1 MQLLEK
7 SGVMT
12 AQLEGWCVRAVD
24 CSRVDYQREP
34 DDMTRMCIGSA
45 LFCCLLSSSF
55 AYGQAESYRAAILDE
70 PSMPVEGQATP
81 AETFEA
87 AWKPEGIEVVRL
99 DAVHLADPQA
109 FNPESFDLLVVP
121 TGASFPVAAKGAL
134 LAFLQKGG
142 DLLCTGGYAFDKPW
156 VKMGEKWVS
165 CGELAALE
173 KARARDPR
181 SSSVTNGG
189 FENGTE
195 SWSSTDAALCT
206 IAKEGALSGVSCGR
220 VVNTDANALHCF
232 THVLDVAPGKS
243 YLVGGEMKTDQIQG
257 SGFAY
262 MAVYQHDAQGGI
274 ITFVD
279 FTQIRENS
287 EWKRHE
293 VQVNVSPQAT
303 KVLFHAGLY
312 QATGM
317 AWFDDIT
324 CAPVPTED
332 LINAHYGTPGDSLK
346 LEPLQLTLFSPDQP
360 IQGESLA
367 ASADSVLPERWRSP
381 GAVSGF
387 EATAQLRANARWVP
401 FIEAQDQWNRSC
413 GAAGALVHHYG
424 GTFAD
429 SSWALFGV
437 TNRDI
442 FEGEE
447 GQVLAEETLKR
458 LRTGLFLKPIQT
470 DFAIYRRGDT
480 PKVTVEIRNAS
491 RFGRTVHVDVEYFS
505 LPEGVPPSILHTEAQ
520 KVDLSAQT
528 TKTLEFSWRL
538 PSTPGDFVLFR
549 VVLRQNDLVVDEAVT
564 GFCVY
569 DDRIVARAPSLR
581 YKANAYTITPRDGRA
596 RRTCLF
602 GADTYGNMFGS
613 PTASPLS
620 WYNDLRMMRD
630 NGLDMFENLQFTP
643 PEYVF
648 SEKQQ
653 RQLDALI
660 QLSQRFGLP
669 YMAGLLIGQNVAVE
683 DAELAKLAEMCR
695 QFAAQY
701 KDTPGL
707 IYYLNGDFVLNL
719 KDTPD
724 VHRLWN
730 DFLRKRYGTD
740 EALQKAWAP
749 RAPEAPIGQLP
760 VKDYPAGKW
769 YDVAARD
776 VTAFRSE
783 LMKRWINALCA
794 AVRQHDKEH
803 PITSEYY
810 QRPVGGIDLR
820 LTLGDMD
827 AANIGYFDV
836 PGLDIARLMAT
847 IKWNDMRPYGKTVNI
862 GEFGVKTHDAWS
874 LERGGSGYHIQR
886 TQSEYEQLVWWV
898 AHAALAMGVTKIQN
912 WCWSDDPDGV
922 FPWGL
927 AWNNPLRPK
936 PALRLYRN
944 LHVLAQH
951 VEPTYKL
958 AEVVMVMPDTW
969 RQGAPEELAHDA
981 LMTAI
986 ECLLATNVPFD
997 LANEADIVHLN
1008 EHPPRLVIL
1017 PFAYALSD
1025 EALDALARVA
1035 DAGCCVYLSGD
1046 PSITPNGQ
1054 RDPARLEKYLGAHFK
1069 RESINA
1075 LGFPFPEV
1083 TPIDAKPFEE
1093 AANRLVLQRAQGK
1106 GRLIW
1111 SPEPWESLPGK
1122 NVFVR
1127 DAALTAA
1134 PESNLYFALIEDA
1147 QVKSPVRVLE
1157 TDGVWRVLVTPSG
1170 PNTLVSAFPR
1180 TLSADKGRVRI
1191 DLGGFKFEFG
1201 AAASV
1206 PATMLLSP
1214 EGDPL
1219 AVTGSQYAT
1228 MDKQTIAEGDGAWMV
1243 VALDGRPISRS
1254 ERLAISSTTAGK
1266 IRWTSAAG
1274 GLAARIVEWKGGALT
1289 TVANIPLRPAEGS
1302 DKRLLKQGWELDT
1315 LPNELYAIVPSVQP
1329 VPTALE

>member
-1 MQLLEK
+1 MRPK
-7 SGVMT
+7 
-12 AQLEGWCVRAVD
+12 
-24 CSRVDYQREP
+24 
-34 DDMTRMCIGSA
+34 CIGFA
-45 LFCCLLSSSF
+45 LFGCFLLYSF
-55 AYGQAESYRAAILDE
+55 ADCQAENYRAAILDE

-81 AETFEA
+81 AEIFEA
-87 AWKPEGIEVVRL
+87 TWKPEGVEVVRL
-99 DAVHLADPQA
+99 DAAKLADPQV
-109 FNPESFDLLVVP
+109 FNAELFDLLLIP
-121 TGASFPVAAKGAL
+121 AGASFPIAAKDAL

-156 VKMGEKWVS
+156 AKVGEKWIS
-165 CGELAALE
+165 RDELAAQE
-173 KARARDPR
+173 KARARDPQF
-181 SSSVTNGG
+181 SLVLNGG
-189 FENGTE
+189 FENGAENWT
-195 SWSSTDAALCT
+195 STDAAICN
-206 IAKEGALSGVSCGR
+206 IVKEEALSGSSCGR
-220 VVNTDANALHCF
+220 VVNTDAGALHCF
-232 THVLDVAPGKS
+232 THVLDVTPGKS
-243 YLVGGEMKTDQIQG
+243 YLVGGHMKTDMIQG

-262 MAVYQHDAQGGI
+262 MAVYQLDAQGGI

-279 FTQIRENS
+279 FAQIRENS
-287 EWKRHE
+287 AWKRHE
-293 VQVNVSPQAT
+293 IQVNVSPQAA

-312 QATGM
+312 QATGT

-332 LINAHYGTPGDSLK
+332 LINAHYGTPGDLLK
-346 LEPLQLTLFSPDQP
+346 LEPLQLTLFNPDQP
-360 IQGESLA
+360 IRGDSLV
-367 ASADSVLPERWRSP
+367 ASTDSVLSDRWRSP
-381 GAVSGF
+381 GAVTGF
-387 EATAQLRANARWVP
+387 EATAQLQANARWVP
-401 FIEAQDQWNRSC
+401 LIDAQDQWNRSC
-413 GAAGALVHHYG
+413 GAAGAFVYHYG
-424 GTFAD
+424 GPFAN
-429 SSWALFGV
+429 STWALFGV

-442 FEGEE
+442 FAGEE
-447 GQVLAEETLKR
+447 GQVLAKETLKR
-458 LRTGLFLKPIQT
+458 LQAGLFLKPIQT
-470 DFAIYRRGDT
+470 DFPVYRRGDT
-480 PKVTVEIRNAS
+480 PMVTVEICNTS
-491 RFGRTVHVDVEYFS
+491 RSDRTAHVDVRYVS
-505 LPEGVPPSILHTEAQ
+505 VPEGVPPSILHTETQ
-520 KVDLSAQT
+520 KVELSARAT
-528 TKTLEFSWRL
+528 RTVEFSWKVAET
-538 PSTPGDFVLFR
+538 SSDFVLLR
-549 VVLRQNDLVVDEAVT
+549 ATLRQNDLVVDKAT
-564 GFCVY
+564 SGFCVY
-569 DDRIVARAPSLR
+569 DDGIVARAPSLR

-602 GADTYGNMFGS
+602 GTDTYGNMFGS

-643 PEYVF
+643 PEYAF

-653 RQLDALI
+653 RQIDALI

-669 YMAGLLIGQNVAVE
+669 YMVGLLIGQNVAVE
-683 DAELAKLAEMCR
+683 DAELAKQAEMCR
-695 QFAAQY
+695 QFAARY
-701 KDTPGL
+701 KNTPGL
-707 IYYLNGDFVLNL
+707 IYYLNGDFTLNL

-724 VHRLWN
+724 VRRLWN
-730 DFLRKRYGTD
+730 DFLRTRYGTD
-740 EALQKAWAP
+740 EALQKAWAS
-749 RAPEAPIGQLP
+749 RTPEAPIGQLP

-769 YDVAARD
+769 YDVPARD

-783 LMKRWINALCA
+783 LMKRWINALCT
-794 AVRQHDKEH
+794 AVRQQDKEH

-810 QRPVGGIDLR
+810 QRPVDGIDLR

-827 AANIGYFDV
+827 AANIGYFDA
-836 PGLDIARLMAT
+836 PGNDIARLMAT

-874 LERGGSGYHIQR
+874 PERGGSGYHIQR
-886 TQSEYEQLVWWV
+886 TQSEYEQLVWWM

-936 PALRLYRN
+936 PALKLYRN

-969 RQGAPEELAHDA
+969 RQGAPEKLGHEA

-1035 DAGCCVYLSGD
+1035 DTGCCVYLSGD

-1054 RDPARLEKYLGAHFK
+1054 RDPARLEKYLGARFE
-1069 RESINA
+1069 RESTNA

-1083 TPIDAKPFEE
+1083 TPVDAKPFQN
-1093 AANRLVLQRAQGK
+1093 AANRLVLQRVQGK
-1106 GRLIW
+1106 GKLIW

-1122 NVFVR
+1122 NVFAG
-1127 DAALTAA
+1127 DAASTAA
-1134 PESNLYFALIEDA
+1134 PENNLYFGLIDDA
-1147 QVKSPVRVLE
+1147 QVKSPARVLE

-1180 TLSADKGRVRI
+1180 ALPFGKGRIRI
-1191 DLGGFKFEFG
+1191 DLGGFRFEFG
-1201 AAASV
+1201 ATASV

-1219 AVTGSQYAT
+1219 AITGSRYAT
-1228 MDKQTIAEGDGAWMV
+1228 MDRQTIAEGDGAWMV
-1243 VALDGRPISRS
+1243 VALDGLPLSRS
-1254 ERLAISSTTAGK
+1254 KRLAISSTAAGK
-1266 IRWTSAAG
+1266 VRWTSAAG

-1289 TVANIPLRPAEGS
+1289 SVANIPLRPAEGS
-1302 DKRLLKQGWELDT
+1302 GKRLLKQGWELDT

-1329 VPTALE
+1329 VPMALE